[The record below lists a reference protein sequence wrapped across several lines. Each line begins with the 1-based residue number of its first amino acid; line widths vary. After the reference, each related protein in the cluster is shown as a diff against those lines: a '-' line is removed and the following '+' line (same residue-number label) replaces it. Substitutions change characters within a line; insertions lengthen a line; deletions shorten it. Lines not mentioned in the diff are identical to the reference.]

1 MTAGS
6 RHQGA
11 DAATGTNQPY
21 CMKTLKLTITH
32 EQAILLEE
40 LLSTTIT
47 ASAEA
52 VLDEE
57 DAQERALQRQR
68 LRMAEEMH
76 NELDR
81 QARDKVMGW

>member
-1 MTAGS
+1 
-6 RHQGA
+6 
-11 DAATGTNQPY
+11 
-21 CMKTLKLTITH
+21 MKTLKLTITH

-52 VLDEE
+52 VLEEE

-81 QARDKVMGW
+81 QARHQVIGW